1 MHSLFVKDSRKT
13 EAAQAAAPGSS
24 VTRYVNCRLLIGH
37 ELRKGQDLWVRD
49 GSVADPKQLFWEG
62 RSADTTVD
70 CQGRILAPGF
80 IDLQVLA
87 HAPASARPRPCCQAL
102 RSDARRRASGCSSS
116 RRSAVPQLNGGF
128 GADFCMPEPGLEAGL
143 RLCARRLVEFGVTAF
158 LPTVNTPPRWSPRTA
173 PACRGKHVLSTAPTP
188 PSPQVITS
196 SYENY
201 CAILPRIV
209 PTPASRD
216 KGAAVLG
223 VHLEGPFICLEKKGC
238 HPAEHL
244 IAPNCL

>member
-1 MHSLFVKDSRKT
+1 MHSLFRVKDSRKT

-37 ELRKGQDLWVRD
+37 ELRTGQDLWVRD

-62 RSADTTVD
+62 RSADTTID

-87 HAPASARPRPCCQAL
+87 HAPASALPRPCCQAL
-102 RSDARRRASGCSSS
+102 RSDARRRASGCSSL
-116 RRSAVPQLNGGF
+116 RRSSVPQLNGGF

-158 LPTVNTPPRWSPRTA
+158 LPTVNTTAGRRRSELHAGRCGRGEKA
-173 PACRGKHVLSTAPTP
+173 PAGWRRS
-188 PSPQVITS
+188 
-196 SYENY
+196 
-201 CAILPRIV
+201 
-209 PTPASRD
+209 
-216 KGAAVLG
+216 
-223 VHLEGPFICLEKKGC
+223 
-238 HPAEHL
+238 EHL
-244 IAPNCL
+244 RSRGEGNGWVAP

>member
-1 MHSLFVKDSRKT
+1 MHSLFRVKDSRKT

-158 LPTVNTPPRWSPRTA
+158 LPTV
-173 PACRGKHVLSTAPTP
+173 
-188 PSPQVITS
+188 
-196 SYENY
+196 
-201 CAILPRIV
+201 
-209 PTPASRD
+209 
-216 KGAAVLG
+216 
-223 VHLEGPFICLEKKGC
+223 
-238 HPAEHL
+238 L
-244 IAPNCL
+244 IASDCL